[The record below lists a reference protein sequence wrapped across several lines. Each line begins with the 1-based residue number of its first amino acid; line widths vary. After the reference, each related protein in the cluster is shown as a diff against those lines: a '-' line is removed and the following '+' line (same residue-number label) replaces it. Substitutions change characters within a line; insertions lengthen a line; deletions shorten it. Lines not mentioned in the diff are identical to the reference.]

1 MKLDT
6 SSEETV
12 LKAAL
17 EDIRTARDQF
27 KTTREAVMEMSDKLA
42 SLDVAKVARDLD
54 NVQMRIAKSEEIV
67 STLTPRLQALG
78 AEISQ
83 QDRK

>member
-27 KTTREAVMEMSDKLA
+27 KTTREAVMEMSLKLA
-42 SLDVAKVARDLD
+42 SLDVGKVARDLD
-54 NVQMRIAKSEEIV
+54 NVQMRIAKSEELV

-83 QDRK
+83 KDRK